1 MLAVEN
7 ISAGYGD
14 GKVIQNLSFVVRKN
28 EIYILLGANGAGK
41 TTTFRVITGILP
53 PSKGEVLVNGVNL
66 WIEPEKAKK
75 KIGYLPEGERVYPN
89 LSVYKNLLFFSRI
102 YGVSEGRIN
111 EILKEFGLYEHRD
124 KKAGELSRGL
134 RKRLALARA
143 LLHDPEVLVLDEP
156 FSNLDVPSV
165 MELRERII
173 EMLKEEKIV
182 LFSTHILSEL
192 QHFEGVNC
200 RVGII
205 GDGKLVLE
213 EKLEN
218 LISLLRSVE
227 VVLTVINK
235 ALALQVL
242 KEKGYNT
249 RAEGRNIVVSI
260 SNYTSEVPEITKVL
274 AENGIGLLQVRPK
287 EVPLEKLFM
296 ELSSGNETHRQEHSP
311 DRG

>member
-1 MLAVEN
+1 MLEVIN
-7 ISAGYGD
+7 VSAGYGRGD
-14 GKVIQNLSFVVRKN
+14 VIHDISFTAVRG
-28 EIYILLGANGAGK
+28 EIYLLLGTNGAGK
-41 TTTFRVITGILP
+41 TTTFRVVTGILP
-53 PSKGEVLVNGVNL
+53 LSSGRVVIEGVDL
-66 WIEPEKAKK
+66 WKEPTKAKVM
-75 KIGYLPEGERVYPN
+75 IGYLPEGERVYPN

-102 YGVSEGRIN
+102 YGVPEGRIN
-111 EILKEFGLYEHRD
+111 KILKEFGLYEHRD

-205 GDGKLVLE
+205 RDGKLILE

-227 VVLTVINK
+227 VVLTVTNQE
-235 ALALQVL
+235 LALRVL
-242 KEKGYNT
+242 KEKEYNT
-249 RAEGRNIVVSI
+249 RAEGRNIVVSV
-260 SNYTSEVPEITKVL
+260 SSYASEVPEITSVL
-274 AENGIGLLQVRPK
+274 AENGVGLLQVRPK

-296 ELSSGNETHRQEHSP
+296 ELSRGNEAHR
-311 DRG
+311 R

>member
-1 MLAVEN
+1 MLEVIN
-7 ISAGYGD
+7 VSAGYGRGD
-14 GKVIQNLSFVVRKN
+14 VIHDISFTAVRG
-28 EIYILLGANGAGK
+28 EIYLLLGTNGAGK
-41 TTTFRVITGILP
+41 TTTFRVVTGILP
-53 PSKGEVLVNGVNL
+53 LSSGRVVIEGVDL
-66 WIEPEKAKK
+66 WKKPEKAKMMV
-75 KIGYLPEGERVYPN
+75 GYLPEGERVYPN

-102 YGVSEGRIN
+102 YGVPEGQIN
-111 EILKEFGLYEHRD
+111 ELLKEFGLYEHRD

-205 GDGKLVLE
+205 RDGKLILE

-227 VVLTVINK
+227 VVLTVTNK
-235 ALALQVL
+235 ALALRVL

-249 RAEGRNIVVSI
+249 RAEGRNIVVSV
-260 SNYTSEVPEITKVL
+260 SSYASEVPEITSIL
-274 AENGIGLLQVRPK
+274 AENGVGLLQVRPK

-296 ELSSGNETHRQEHSP
+296 ELSRGNRTHRRKHSTT
-311 DRG
+311 